1 VSGGELAEPV
11 PPLLADAMLGR
22 LARWLRLAGYD
33 TAYLADTDDLEV
45 VRLARAEG
53 RLILTRDGGLAARK
67 GVQTLMIHSQ
77 QVEEQLAQVREQIGS
92 PGEDAPARCSV
103 CNVPLDALS
112 AEAARNRV
120 PPYVFRTQTRFM
132 ECASCRRVYW
142 PGTHWQAI
150 QAGLDEN

>member
-1 VSGGELAEPV
+1 MSDASTA

-33 TAYLADTDDLEV
+33 TAYLPDTDDLAV

-67 GVQTLMIHSQ
+67 GVRALMIHSQ
-77 QVEEQLAQVREQIGS
+77 QVEEQLAQVREQVGL
-92 PGEDAPARCSV
+92 PPDDAPARCSV
-103 CNVPLDALS
+103 CNVPLDPLS
-112 AEAARNRV
+112 ADAARERV
-120 PPYVFRTQTRFM
+120 PPYVWRTQTRFM
-132 ECASCRRVYW
+132 ACGACHRVYW

-150 QAGLDEN
+150 QAGLDES